1 MLFLVHAA
9 FAEVGSSVF
18 AYRGFLPSHRI
29 QYIVADADGA
39 RALFTKVKDF
49 CKPVED
55 YKVLSFFGENVVA
68 SEHDTWRR
76 HRRLTV
82 GSFSEVS
89 TALDHCR

>member
-1 MLFLVHAA
+1 
-9 FAEVGSSVF
+9 VGSSVF

-29 QYIVADADGA
+29 QYLVADADGA

-68 SEHDTWRR
+68 SEHETWRR

-89 TALDHCR
+89 RYHPTTARSLLGRG